1 MLLQRN
7 FVLKYCSSN
16 KTTSTL
22 KINSHTWNCN
32 LNYNYTENKNLLYR
46 FDTRYNVRY
55 TDIKL
60 VLEGMK
66 QLRTKKHE
74 TLDSVFS
81 A

>member
-7 FVLKYCSSN
+7 FVFKYCSSN

-22 KINSHTWNCN
+22 KINSHTR
-32 LNYNYTENKNLLYR
+32 NYNYTENTNLLYR
-46 FDTRYNVRY
+46 FDTRYNVLY

-60 VLEGMK
+60 VLEVMK
-66 QLRTKKHE
+66 QLRTKKHV
-74 TLDSVFS
+74 TLDNVFS